1 MVTVVICVGS
11 SCYVRGSDKVADTF
25 EALIEKES
33 LQGQVELMGTFCM
46 ERCSM
51 GVSIRVAGGDATS
64 GGTDGGTVY
73 SGVRPEDAETFFYD
87 EIMPRVQ
94 VVA

>member
-33 LQGQVELMGTFCM
+33 LQDQVELMGTFCM

-51 GVSIRVAGGDATS
+51 GVSVRIDDGASGD
-64 GGTDGGTVY
+64 GTVY
-73 SGVRPEDAETFFYD
+73 SGVRPEDAETFFYN

-94 VVA
+94 VAA

>member
-1 MVTVVICVGS
+1 MVSVVICVGS
-11 SCYVRGSDKVADTF
+11 SCYVRGSDKVASVL

-46 ERCSM
+46 ESCSM
-51 GVSIRVAGGDATS
+51 GVSVRVGNVAEGGA
-64 GGTDGGTVY
+64 VY
-73 SGVRPEDAETFFYD
+73 RGVRPEDAETFFYD